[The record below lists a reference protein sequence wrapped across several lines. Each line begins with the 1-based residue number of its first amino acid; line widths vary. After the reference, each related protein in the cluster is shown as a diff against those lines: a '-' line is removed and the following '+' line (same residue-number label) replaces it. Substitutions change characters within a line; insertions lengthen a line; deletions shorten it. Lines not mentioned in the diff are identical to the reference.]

1 MKKKFLYTA
10 HPIMQINGK
19 FYEGAY
25 EDVCGTYMFFTKN
38 DNSVVDDPVFDVAPN
53 FKYFAKTRKFL
64 KMQRIF
70 IKSRTEVL
78 GDSEHNQ
85 CVPNLNTLKQ
95 AGIPFQYQ
103 KEAFSFW
110 ETMRNNRLKA
120 LHSYLEKQRV
130 RQEKKSQGIMLESES
145 DEDNPFAM
153 YKHKEEFSNSTKPE
167 NIDINSERESSS
179 CNNQVCPKFIHPKEI
194 NEKNSDIIKSDDDN
208 RLIRSIKGYKVKASQ
223 RRKLTL
229 SHNRKRIKLE
239 AKQILL
245 KKDNVSSSDTLENE
259 LSIPKVKSGECSEHN
274 VTETFSSLE
283 INETS
288 SENDS
293 EA

>member
-1 MKKKFLYTA
+1 MKKRFLYTA

-38 DNSVVDDPVFDVAPN
+38 DNSIVDDPVFDVAPN
-53 FKYFAKTRKFL
+53 LKYFAKTRKSL

-95 AGIPFQYQ
+95 AGIPFRYQ

-120 LHSYLEKQRV
+120 LRLYLEKQRV
-130 RQEKKSQGIMLESES
+130 REEKKSQGITLESES

-153 YKHKEEFSNSTKPE
+153 YKRREEFSNSIKPE
-167 NIDINSERESSS
+167 NIDINPERVLSPSD
-179 CNNQVCPKFIHPKEI
+179 NQVSPKSIRPKEI
-194 NEKNSDIIKSDDDN
+194 SEKNSDIIKNDDDD
-208 RLIRSIKGYKVKASQ
+208 RLIRSVKGYKVKAA
-223 RRKLTL
+223 RKKKLTL

-239 AKQILL
+239 TKQLL
-245 KKDNVSSSDTLENE
+245 KNDKVSSSDMLENE
-259 LSIPKVKSGECSEHN
+259 LSISKIKSGNCSEHN
-274 VTETFSSLE
+274 VIKTFSSLE
-283 INETS
+283 INENS
-288 SENDS
+288 SENNS
-293 EA
+293 